1 MTSTI
6 NATTTGGGGVVTTA
20 DASGNLALQG
30 AGVTQLT
37 VTSTGVTLASALPVA
52 QGGTGVTTST
62 GSGANVLGTSP
73 TLVTPV
79 IGTIINTGTL
89 TLPTSTD
96 TLVGRATTDT
106 LTNKRITPRIGTVT
120 TTGTV
125 TPTGDTADQYN
136 VIATGTLTIAAP
148 SGTPTDGQ
156 QLMLRIKNNGT
167 VVSQAVT
174 WTTTS
179 GAYRVIGVTLPTATP
194 SNATTG
200 IQYIGCVY
208 NSSDTFWDVLAVGT
222 L

>member
-1 MTSTI
+1 
-6 NATTTGGGGVVTTA
+6 V
-20 DASGNLALQG
+20 
-30 AGVTQLT
+30 
-37 VTSTGVTLASALPVA
+37 
-52 QGGTGVTTST
+52 
-62 GSGANVLGTSP
+62 
-73 TLVTPV
+73 
-79 IGTIINTGTL
+79 NTGTL

-106 LTNKRITPRIGTVT
+106 LTNKRVTPRVGTVT

-125 TPTGDTADQYN
+125 TPTGDSSDQYE

-156 QLMLRIKNNGT
+156 KLMLRIKNNGT
-167 VVSQAVT
+167 VTAQTIT

-179 GAYRVIGVTLPTATP
+179 GAYLVIGVTLPTVTP

-200 IQYIGCVY
+200 VAYVGCAY
-208 NSSDTFWDVLAVGT
+208 NSADTFWDVLAVGT

>member
-30 AGVTQLT
+30 AGVTQIT

-156 QLMLRIKNNGT
+156 KLMLRIKNNGT

-179 GAYRVIGVTLPTATP
+179 GAYRVIGTTLPTTTS

-200 IQYIGCVY
+200 VAYVGCVY

>member
-1 MTSTI
+1 MSI
-6 NATTTGGGGVVTTA
+6 NTNHTTDQFTATT
-20 DASGNLALQG
+20 G
-30 AGVTQLT
+30 AM
-37 VTSTGVTLASALPVA
+37 
-52 QGGTGVTTST
+52 
-62 GSGANVLGTSP
+62 
-73 TLVTPV
+73 
-79 IGTIINTGTL
+79 TIVNTGTL

-156 QLMLRIKNNGT
+156 KLMLRIKNNGT

-179 GAYRVIGVTLPTATP
+179 GAYRVIGTTLPTTTS

-200 IQYIGCVY
+200 VAYVGCVY
-208 NSSDTFWDVLAVGT
+208 NSSDTFWDVLAVGS